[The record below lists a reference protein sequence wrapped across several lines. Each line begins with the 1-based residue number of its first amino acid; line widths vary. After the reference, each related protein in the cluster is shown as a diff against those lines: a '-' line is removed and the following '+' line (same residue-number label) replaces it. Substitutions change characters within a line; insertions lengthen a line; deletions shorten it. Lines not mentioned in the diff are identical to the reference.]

1 MSEEPVHDN
10 DEEDNP
16 DIFGT
21 DATLQVTVCPT
32 WHQNRRGGSDIMN
45 GLSIIGRLHLV
56 ESDGSLTRL
65 SAFNYTVS
73 SYSYS
78 AQLDDFYRRCG
89 LPNQWD
95 SENVC
100 DLCVVPFVR
109 LFEDSTATLS
119 RVPAGPEAAGSNE
132 SRRVS
137 VIRHW

>member
-1 MSEEPVHDN
+1 
-10 DEEDNP
+10 
-16 DIFGT
+16 
-21 DATLQVTVCPT
+21 
-32 WHQNRRGGSDIMN
+32 MN
-45 GLSIIGRLHLV
+45 GLSINGRLHLV

-78 AQLDDFYRRCG
+78 ARLDDFYRRCG

-119 RVPAGPEAAGSNE
+119 RVPAGLDATGSDDE
-132 SRRVS
+132 
-137 VIRHW
+137 